1 MALCGTVE
9 ESWVQHVRL
18 GTRNSQLAR
27 WQAEWVRKQLES
39 LGAQVELVPIT
50 TQGDR
55 ETGSLQSSGGRGW
68 FTKEIQRAL
77 LDERCD
83 LAVHSLKDLP
93 TQAVAGLHLA
103 AVPPREDTRD
113 VLLCD
118 QQLTWES
125 LPQGARIGTGSPRRS
140 AQLRRLRPDLEV
152 LDIRGNLDTRLRKL
166 AEGQYEAIVLAA
178 AGLIRLGWEQHIRHW
193 FDPAQVLP
201 ASGQAALGIEI
212 RDGDPHTL
220 ELVTQLDD
228 PVSRQR
234 VTAERELL
242 RLLQAGCLAPV
253 GALATII
260 DGRLVLTG
268 RVMSADGSEA
278 LEVQVEGEPN
288 QPHLLAETAA
298 NDLKEMGAD
307 ALIAQAR

>member
-1 MALCGTVE
+1 
-9 ESWVQHVRL
+9 VQHVRL

-27 WQAEWVRKQLES
+27 WQADWVRQQLQQ
-39 LGAQVELVPIT
+39 LGAEVELVPIT

-55 ETGSLQSSGGRGW
+55 ETGSLQSSGGSGW

-77 LDERCD
+77 LEERCD

-93 TQAVAGLHLA
+93 TQPVAGLQLA

-113 VLLCD
+113 VLLCREN
-118 QQLTWES
+118 LTWET
-125 LPQGARIGTGSPRRS
+125 LPEGARIGTGSPRRF
-140 AQLRRLRPDLEV
+140 AQLRRLRPDLDV

-166 AEGQYEAIVLAA
+166 GEGQYEAIVLAA
-178 AGLIRLGWEQHIRHW
+178 AGLLRLGWDHHISHW
-193 FDPAQVLP
+193 FDPAQMLP
-201 ASGQAALGIEI
+201 ACGQAALGIEI
-212 RDGDPHTL
+212 RDGDARTL
-220 ELVTQLDD
+220 DLVSQLDD
-228 PVSRQR
+228 TVSRQR

-260 DGRLVLTG
+260 DSRLALTG
-268 RVMSADGSEA
+268 RVMARDGSEA

-288 QPHLLAETAA
+288 QPLLLAETAA
-298 NDLKEMGAD
+298 NDLKEMGAA
-307 ALIAQAR
+307 ALIGQAH